1 VTQPLEA
8 TVPSPWN
15 EEGAVQS
22 LLESQRP
29 RLVALFARYRIPPED
44 SEDLLQQALL
54 ALVYQ
59 QERIRT
65 PGAWLVGTVRN
76 CCRNYWTARRRQV
89 YDAVDR
95 SVLDALAVEETPN
108 QERHDLRHDLALL
121 MEALPPRPR
130 KLIRLCYLLGYEPAE
145 AAAALGYSPA
155 SVSKTTSRK
164 SPAACSPAAPQV
176 RTPRNRYTA
185 SSEKSR
191 LGLQTATSGGR
202 AAVSPRVLKKA

>member
-1 VTQPLEA
+1 MTSFPDPLPET
-8 TVPSPWN
+8 TVPPSQWN
-15 EEGAVQS
+15 EEGAVQG

-29 RLVALFARYRIPPED
+29 RLLALFSRYRIPPED

-76 CCRNYWTARRRQV
+76 CCRNYWTERSRQV
-89 YDAVDR
+89 YDAVDGT
-95 SVLDALAVEETPN
+95 VLDALAVEEAPH

-121 MEALPPRPR
+121 MEGLPPRPR
-130 KLIRLCYLLGYEPAE
+130 KLIRLRYLLGYEPAE

-155 SVSKTTSRK
+155 SVSKTTRRAFAQL
-164 SPAACSPAAPQV
+164 AARLLAPPPSGANAEEEVDGEQREQQV
-176 RTPRNRYTA
+176 GAPN
-185 SSEKSR
+185 
-191 LGLQTATSGGR
+191 GHQGR
-202 AAVSPRVLKKA
+202 

>member
-1 VTQPLEA
+1 VTLPLDA
-8 TVPSPWN
+8 AVPSQWN
-15 EEGAVQS
+15 EEGAVQG

-29 RLVALFARYRIPPED
+29 RLLALFARYRIPPED

-89 YDAVDR
+89 YDAVDA
-95 SVLDALAVEETPN
+95 SVLDALAVEEGPN
-108 QERHDLRHDLALL
+108 QEHHDLRHDLALL

-145 AAAALGYSPA
+145 AAAALGYSPS
-155 SVSKTTSRK
+155 SVSKTTRR
-164 SPAACSPAAPQV
+164 AFAQIAGRVLA
-176 RTPRNRYTA
+176 
-185 SSEKSR
+185 
-191 LGLQTATSGGR
+191 GR
-202 AAVSPRVLKKA
+202 ASGAHAEEQVHGEQREEQVGAPNGHQRR

>member
-1 VTQPLEA
+1 MTPLRA
-8 TVPSPWN
+8 AAAPSPWN
-15 EEGAVQS
+15 EEGAIED

-29 RLVALFARYRIPPED
+29 RLLALFSRYRIPPDD

-76 CCRNYWTARRRQV
+76 CCRNYWTERRRQV
-89 YDAVDR
+89 YDAVDG
-95 SVLDALAVEETPN
+95 SVLDALAVEGAPN

-130 KLIRLCYLLGYEPAE
+130 KLIRLRYLLGYEPAE
-145 AAAALGYSPA
+145 AAAVLGYSPA
-155 SVSKTTSRK
+155 SVSKTTR
-164 SPAACSPAAPQV
+164 
-176 RTPRNRYTA
+176 
-185 SSEKSR
+185 
-191 LGLQTATSGGR
+191 R
-202 AAVSPRVLKKA
+202 AFAQLADRVLAARASGADAEEQVHGEQREEQVWAPHGDQRR